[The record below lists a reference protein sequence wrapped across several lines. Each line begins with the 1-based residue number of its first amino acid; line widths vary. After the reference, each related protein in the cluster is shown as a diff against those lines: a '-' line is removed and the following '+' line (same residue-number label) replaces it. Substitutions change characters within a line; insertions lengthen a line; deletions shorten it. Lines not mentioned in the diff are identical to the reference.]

1 MLDIFICALYMLDN
15 CLGGGRIVLQIQ
27 ENRGVSYMGVFVNM
41 LKRHS
46 EKKESHTGVF
56 WCEIYKVQGVNPETG
71 RRKSV
76 EVVEASNAAAD
87 VIQVKSGLLP
97 PYKVE
102 KATRPASDAQLEAMR
117 KHGFKPP
124 ADLSMLD
131 ASIFITRSVEGK
143 PLQQPVAPL
152 AFTVYA
158 IEHNVYI
165 PKYASVKEAQDYLL
179 AALPNNGKEI
189 RELK

>member
-1 MLDIFICALYMLDN
+1 
-15 CLGGGRIVLQIQ
+15 
-27 ENRGVSYMGVFVNM
+27 MGIFVNM

-46 EKKESHTGVF
+46 EKKESQLGAY
-56 WCEIYKVQGVNPETG
+56 WCEVYKVQGINPETS
-71 RRKSV
+71 RKKTV
-76 EVVEASNAAAD
+76 EVVEASNAD
-87 VIQVKSGLLP
+87 IETIQLKSGLLP

-131 ASIFITRSVEGK
+131 ASVFITRSVEGK

-152 AFTVYA
+152 AFTIYA
-158 IEHNVYI
+158 IKHNVYI

-179 AALPNNGKEI
+179 AALPKNGKEI